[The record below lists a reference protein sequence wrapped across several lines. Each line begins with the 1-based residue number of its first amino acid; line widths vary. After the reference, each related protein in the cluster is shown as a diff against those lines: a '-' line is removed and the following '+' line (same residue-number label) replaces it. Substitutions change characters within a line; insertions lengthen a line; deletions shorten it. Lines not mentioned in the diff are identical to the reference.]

1 MPKKKK
7 SLGVSPSRKRTNSE
21 TIAATGLAPSPVDAS
36 MSQTPHGVN
45 KEELF
50 SSLSEMFSDLDPTV
64 IYMVLSECDF
74 RVENTMDYLL
84 ELSTAAKRVTSSS
97 KVSGFDSIS
106 ASLFVENQPSVVANE
121 TEDQNSSEIKTVKWN
136 DELEKFQSSGELV
149 YLLHNSF
156 EEHYLNSELKDLKN
170 DQVSG
175 TLYAALD
182 IGGSSCVKKLSECA
196 KSSLGYNAVVSSQQ
210 MEADNEKMENFLPAL
225 NPDYYKISEPALG
238 KSNIQA
244 NNPLD
249 DMAIFAQIPE
259 NCSLPEVVLDSNA
272 VPETITQASVEAS
285 FVNPDEIQNAVL
297 DRTVIHRMPTQ
308 LCQGISK
315 SEVSAFDSSGS
326 CDTKKKENAAVV
338 CYDPKNISVPDLCPV
353 ASFQLP
359 PLVNVDQ
366 SQQAWNSH
374 ISVLQKHCQESAW
387 NLMAPA
393 FYPQSHSFVTPV
405 AISPG
410 HWRPTSNYRTFG
422 KIDSSQESS
431 RCWSIYSSLVKTLG
445 NNDESQNTSLSQVH
459 QLSVSPVRRKTPF
472 ADHVLVLLRGVPGS
486 GKSYLARS
494 LLEDNPGG
502 IILSTDDYFYKESGQ
517 YQFDADRLSE
527 AHEWNWKR
535 AKEEF
540 EKKVTPIIIDNTNIQ
555 AWEMKPYVTL
565 SQQHK
570 YKVIFREPDTW
581 WKFKPKE
588 LERRN
593 IHGVSKE
600 KIKKMLER
608 YERCLT
614 VNSILNSSMPTESK
628 SATFEEV
635 LHQKKGQGKED
646 TLPYGAREP
655 FASPSK
661 CTELSPG
668 EKNVLEGDA
677 LENQNLQ
684 NEKREIGHKLLES
697 HSECTVPLD
706 DLDIYASPPGIDQ
719 MEPIL
724 ELEIIKADLENSE
737 DCTYSQCDVGNVQEY
752 NNKDLD
758 GQAEANQCSEVLS
771 EIELTETRTK
781 NKEGSGLEKSERPEI
796 LNFVGDWPVEQTMGQ
811 RLKRAKRL
819 GKLTIKNDEEDKG
832 INMPFL
838 DSLKNLDRDEN
849 LHLIDNHKELQQENW
864 QEDNNQISVCISG
877 ADSEE
882 DASRS
887 FKVGDWPT
895 QSFLEQRHHKI
906 RMPKRGLG
914 ESEEV
919 TSDHYDTNKSV
930 LSTLAVFPGT
940 SKSSEE
946 LQVSSTRESNQALEI
961 SPSETVSEKKPLQ
974 SKRPRRHH
982 KLALTFTN
990 TLAPSKPEEHLSLFR
1005 LLEEKAGEHSSA
1017 EASQFSQ
1024 TEPKD
1029 FALLWRLERKMIAS
1043 EDTKVLYGRLDGF
1056 IPKGVDAAPDCTE
1069 KIPYKVTYD
1078 KSTYVEESELV
1089 HIDESENL
1097 NILCKLFGSFSFDA
1111 LKDLYERCNRDIDWT
1126 TGILLDSA
1134 EKLCKDD
1141 DTGCLQEAIAQL
1153 PDMALDS
1160 KGNANYEERLSE
1172 SANPIQ
1178 ITRTCRIIQNSEDE
1192 NFSLNDDRK
1201 TLDARLS
1208 AEIPNLLMNDLFVSS
1223 VENKIFNHDVP
1234 SSHASELHNEESVL
1248 GTLKTQTKE
1257 ITPAILLEK
1266 DHQSTVLNAEIDF
1279 CAPAT
1284 VRDCL
1289 NGGPTTVRNTS
1300 ETGTGNRTSEEHQ
1313 ECSETKGVA
1322 AQALL
1327 ANSVLL
1333 KGDVKIES
1341 KSKSYEE
1348 FNCKPVSSVVAK
1360 NEESKTPRQNDCRTQ
1375 LLNPIS
1381 VSQSVNIDCLELVL
1395 PPELAIQ
1402 LNEIFGPVG
1411 IDSESLT
1418 NEDYVVHIDLSLA
1431 KEIHEKWKVSIM
1443 KRQKREEW
1451 HKLLVE
1457 DPAQFEQFYLQDVNN
1472 VLPQHTNPQIQK
1484 NGSFASFPP
1493 TESTAASEVFP
1504 FMDHWNVQTQ
1514 KVSLREIMSEEI
1526 ALQEKQDLKRFP
1538 FMATKDCAAI
1548 LKEKQLLE
1556 MFPTISPN
1564 FLMDIFKDHNYS
1576 LEQTVQFLNCVLE
1589 ADPVKTVVAKETA
1602 QGTTLSSYSVSKSRD
1617 KKAKKCKESDDILS
1631 DKKFQDFRYPGY
1643 DDFRAEAFLH
1653 QNEWQECL
1661 RKAGE
1666 AYRMGMKPVAAFYV
1680 QRGRLHEQKMKE
1692 ANHDAAVQIFE
1703 TVNASLLPEN
1713 LLDLHGLH
1721 VDEALDHLSRVLLEK
1736 TEECSQAGGKPYL
1749 YVITGK
1755 GNHSQGGVARIK
1767 PAVIKYLGSHKFRF
1781 TEIKPGCLKVML
1793 K

>member
-7 SLGVSPSRKRTNSE
+7 SVGVSPSRKSINSE
-21 TIAATGLAPSPVDAS
+21 TIAPIGLASSPVDLSTLQA
-36 MSQTPHGVN
+36 PHGVN

-74 RVENTMDYLL
+74 RVEDTMDYLL
-84 ELSTAAKRVTSSS
+84 ELSTAAKRVTSLSE
-97 KVSGFDSIS
+97 VSGFDSIS
-106 ASLFVENQPSVVANE
+106 ASLFVENQPSIVSNE
-121 TEDQNSSEIKTVKWN
+121 TEDQSSSEIKTVKLN
-136 DELEKFQSSGELV
+136 EESEEFSSSGELI
-149 YLLHNSF
+149 YLLRNSF
-156 EEHYLNSELKDLKN
+156 GKHYLNSESKDLRN

-175 TLYAALD
+175 TRSPAL
-182 IGGSSCVKKLSECA
+182 GNSSSSRVKTLSECA
-196 KSSLGYNAVVSSQQ
+196 MSSLGYDAVLSSQQ
-210 MEADNEKMENFLPAL
+210 MEADSEKAENFLPTL
-225 NPDYYKISEPALG
+225 NPDYYRISEPVLG
-238 KSNIQA
+238 KSRVQA
-244 NNPLD
+244 NNPLE

-259 NCSLPEVVLDSNA
+259 NCSLPEVVLDSSA
-272 VPETITQASVEAS
+272 VPETITQTSVEIPCA
-285 FVNPDEIQNAVL
+285 NPDEIQNAIL
-297 DRTVIHRMPTQ
+297 DHTMLNGMPTQ
-308 LCQGISK
+308 FCQGVAEH
-315 SEVSAFDSSGS
+315 EVTAFDNSSSHG
-326 CDTKKKENAAVV
+326 TNKEKNTAVV
-338 CYDPKNISVPDLCPV
+338 CYNPRNISVPDLCPA
-353 ASFQLP
+353 ASFKLA

-374 ISVLQKHCQESAW
+374 ISVLQKHCHESTW

-393 FYPQSHSFVTPV
+393 FYPQSYSFVTPV
-405 AISPG
+405 AFSPE
-410 HWRPTSNYRTFG
+410 HWRSTSNYRTFG
-422 KIDSSQESS
+422 KIDAPQESS
-431 RCWSIYSSLVKTLG
+431 QCWDIYSSLVKTLG
-445 NNDESQNTSLSQVH
+445 NKNESQKTNLSQVH
-459 QLSVSPVRRKTPF
+459 QLSVSHMRRKTPF
-472 ADHVLVLLRGVPGS
+472 VGHVLVLLRGVPGS

-502 IILSTDDYFYKESGQ
+502 IILSTDDYFYTKSGQ
-517 YQFDADRLSE
+517 YQFNPDRLSE

-535 AKEEF
+535 AKEAF
-540 EKKVTPIIIDNTNIQ
+540 EKRVTPIIIDNTNIQ
-555 AWEMKPYVTL
+555 AWEMKPYVAL
-565 SQQHK
+565 SQQHS

-614 VNSILNSSMPTESK
+614 ISAILNSSVPSELK
-628 SATFEEV
+628 SGTFEEA
-635 LHQKKGQGKED
+635 LHHKKGQGKEN
-646 TLPYGAREP
+646 TLSHGGKEP
-655 FASPSK
+655 FAPPLK
-661 CTELSPG
+661 CTELSMDEKHLFEG
-668 EKNVLEGDA
+668 EA
-677 LENQNLQ
+677 LENRNIW
-684 NEKREIGHKLLES
+684 NEKREIGHKS
-697 HSECTVPLD
+697 SECRSECGVPVD
-706 DLDIYASPPGIDQ
+706 DLDIYASPPRRDEVEPVLE
-719 MEPIL
+719 MEV
-724 ELEIIKADLENSE
+724 IKADLEKCEEST
-737 DCTYSQCDVGNVQEY
+737 DSQCNVEDVQEY

-758 GQAEANQCSEVLS
+758 VQTEANRCSDVLP
-771 EIELTETRTK
+771 ETEPTETRTR
-781 NKEGSGLEKSERPEI
+781 NQEGSDLEKSERPEI

-811 RLKRAKRL
+811 RLKRARRL
-819 GKLTIKNDEEDKG
+819 GEHTIKNDEEDKG
-832 INMPFL
+832 INTPLL
-838 DSLKNLDRDEN
+838 DSLKNLD
-849 LHLIDNHKELQQENW
+849 IDGKVHKVVLQENRE
-864 QEDNNQISVCISG
+864 EDDNRLPVCMSG
-877 ADSEE
+877 ADPEE

-887 FKVGDWPT
+887 LLVGDWPI
-895 QSFLEQRHHKI
+895 QSFLEQRHHKMK
-906 RMPKRGLG
+906 RMPKRDLS

-919 TSDHYDTNKSV
+919 TGDHYDTHTSV
-930 LSTLAVFPGT
+930 LNTLAVFPGT
-940 SKSSEE
+940 SESREE
-946 LQVSSTRESNQALEI
+946 LQVSSKRENSQALEA
-961 SPSETVSEKKPLQ
+961 PSSEIISEKKPLQ
-974 SKRPRRHH
+974 NKRTRKHN
-982 KLALTFTN
+982 KLALTFTKI
-990 TLAPSKPEEHLSLFR
+990 LALGKPEEQLSLSH

-1017 EASQFSQ
+1017 EASQYSQ

-1029 FALLWRLERKMIAS
+1029 FALLWRLERKMIAP
-1043 EDTKVLYGRLDGF
+1043 EDIKVLHGTLDGF

-1078 KSTYVEESELV
+1078 KSTYVEERELV

-1141 DTGCLQEAIAQL
+1141 STECLQETMAQL
-1153 PDMALDS
+1153 PGMALNSQGDAIYGKS
-1160 KGNANYEERLSE
+1160 LADH
-1172 SANPIQ
+1172 PQ
-1178 ITRTCRIIQNSEDE
+1178 ITRTSGIIQNSEDE
-1192 NFSLNDDRK
+1192 NFSPDDGKPVDDSKLN
-1201 TLDARLS
+1201 
-1208 AEIPNLLMNDLFVSS
+1208 AEILNLLTNDLLVSS
-1223 VENKIFNHDVP
+1223 VENKNFNHNVP
-1234 SSHASELHNEESVL
+1234 SGHVSELDNEKPVL
-1248 GTLKTQTKE
+1248 DTLRTQTKE
-1257 ITPAILLEK
+1257 ITPTVLLEN
-1266 DHQSTVLNAEIDF
+1266 DNQSATLNTEIGF
-1279 CAPAT
+1279 CVPAT
-1284 VRDCL
+1284 VFDYL
-1289 NGGPTTVRNTS
+1289 NGGPIT
-1300 ETGTGNRTSEEHQ
+1300 ETETGNRSSEKHQ
-1313 ECSETKGVA
+1313 ECSEIKGA
-1322 AQALL
+1322 AVQALPE
-1327 ANSVLL
+1327 NPVLP
-1333 KGDVKIES
+1333 KGCVNTES
-1341 KSKSYEE
+1341 QSESYKEM
-1348 FNCKPVSSVVAK
+1348 NCKPAFSAAPE
-1360 NEESKTPRQNDCRTQ
+1360 NEESKMPHQDKCQTK

-1411 IDSESLT
+1411 VDSELLT
-1418 NEDYVVHIDLSLA
+1418 NEDYVVHIDLNLA
-1431 KEIHEKWKVSIM
+1431 KEIHEKWKASIM
-1443 KRQKREEW
+1443 KRQKREEL

-1457 DPAQFEQFYLQDVNN
+1457 DPTQFEQFCLRDTDN
-1472 VLPQHTNPQIQK
+1472 VFPQHTNHQVQK
-1484 NGSFASFPP
+1484 TASLASCPSA
-1493 TESTAASEVFP
+1493 ESMAVSEFFP

-1514 KVSLREIMSEEI
+1514 KVSLRDIMSEEI
-1526 ALQEKQDLKRFP
+1526 ALQEKQELQRFP

-1564 FLMDIFKDHNYS
+1564 FLMDIFKDYNYS

-1602 QGTTLSSYSVSKSRD
+1602 QGTALSSYGVLKSRE

-1653 QNEWQECL
+1653 QKEWHECL

-1703 TVNASLLPEN
+1703 TVNASSLPEN

-1721 VDEALDHLSRVLLEK
+1721 VDEALDHLSRVLQEK

-1755 GNHSQGGVARIK
+1755 GNHSLGGVARIR

-1781 TEIKPGCLKVML
+1781 TEIKPGCLKVTL